1 MACRDALEA
10 SGGDYEKA
18 KTAVMSKLKNR
29 DGKVMAEGLV
39 ALYADADSVG
49 CVEIACETD
58 FVARGAS
65 MARLSASAASV
76 AAGSPSVGEELLARV
91 REAVKAE
98 MTEAAKLQVQKEWLL
113 FALFHLYMLSGERL
127 DVRRAWRTSLRPAL
141 FAGSY
146 LHAPSGQVFE
156 LRKFVVFF
164 F

>member
-98 MTEAAKLQVQKEWLL
+98 MTEAARATGSKRMAFVCFVSLV
-113 FALFHLYMLSGERL
+113 HV
-127 DVRRAWRTSLRPAL
+127 VRRAAGRASSMEDVPEARTVRRQLLTRTIRTG
-141 FAGSY
+141 F
-146 LHAPSGQVFE
+146 
-156 LRKFVVFF
+156 
-164 F
+164 